1 MIQIDSEGSTKA
13 CVSSSMTMAGAKLQH
28 PRHLT
33 ASEENFRSVVIPPIE
48 DRNERPV
55 LNLHGSSL
63 YFHLA
68 LAENFTP
75 SMSEDV
81 VLSSSKDQ

>member
-1 MIQIDSEGSTKA
+1 
-13 CVSSSMTMAGAKLQH
+13 MTMAGAKLQH

-33 ASEENFRSVVIPPIE
+33 ASKENFRSVVIPPIE
-48 DRNERPV
+48 DRDERPT
-55 LNLHGSSL
+55 LNLHGSFL

-75 SMSEDV
+75 SLSEDV
-81 VLSSSKDQ
+81 VLSSSKGQ